1 MLRLVA
7 NNRPPP
13 GWEWNP
19 LKTLP
24 RNMKCPCKSGV
35 KFKHCCL
42 NKLAKFVTER
52 DATMY
57 REAFADGRG
66 IHFNMTP

>member
-1 MLRLVA
+1 
-7 NNRPPP
+7 
-13 GWEWNP
+13 
-19 LKTLP
+19 
-24 RNMKCPCKSGV
+24 MKCPCKSGV